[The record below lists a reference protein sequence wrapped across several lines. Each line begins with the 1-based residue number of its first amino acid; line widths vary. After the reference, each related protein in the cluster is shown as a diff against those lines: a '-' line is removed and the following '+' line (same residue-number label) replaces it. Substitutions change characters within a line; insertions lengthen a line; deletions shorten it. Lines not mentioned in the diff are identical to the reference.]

1 MAPLLTFDDGPAPD
15 TERLLDILAEHQCRA
30 VFFLVGKR
38 VAARAQ
44 LVRRMSVE
52 GHALGN
58 HTWDHPDLRQLS
70 LSAIREQL
78 RRTSEVIEASA
89 GVAPQYFR
97 PPFGY
102 TNPAIDALAGGLG
115 LRKMMWTVGTDDWR
129 NPGVP
134 AIVASICGA
143 PASAV
148 VLLHDGPRRRGQ
160 TVQAVA
166 EALSASRAESPMD
179 PPKRWAA
186 REEIPHSEG
195 P

>member
-38 VAARAQ
+38 VAPRAQ
-44 LVRRMSVE
+44 LVRRMSAD
-52 GHALGN
+52 GHTLGN

-78 RRTSEVIEASA
+78 RRTNEVIEEAA
-89 GVAPQYFR
+89 GVAPRYFR

-102 TNPAIDALAGGLG
+102 SNRAIDALAGGLG
-115 LRKMMWTVGTDDWR
+115 MSKMMWTIGPDDWR
-129 NPGVP
+129 DPGVP
-134 AIVASICGA
+134 VIVASICGA
-143 PASAV
+143 PADAV

-166 EALSASRAESPMD
+166 KALAAAGRAEDRPD
-179 PPKRWAA
+179 PSKQLPP
-186 REEIPHSEG
+186 REEIPHR
-195 P
+195 